1 MSLATI
7 APETAQLLQRV
18 RWLAWGAI
26 AALLAL
32 HLVAALSQPSKPQPL
47 SLERVAGHS
56 GAACGCSH
64 NPETI

>member
-7 APETAQLLQRV
+7 APETARLLQRV

-32 HLVAALSQPSKPQPL
+32 HLVTALSQPSESQPL
-47 SLERVAGHS
+47 RLERVAGHS
-56 GAACGCSH
+56 GAACGCTH
-64 NPETI
+64 YQETI